1 LASDQVFDVGRS
13 QIMRRYPPLKS
24 LHAESF
30 LSQAKLVAMEKAA
43 TKVLIA
49 SLVPGQRDCLK
60 TRPDGTILDGHHR
73 IHVLRKRGIEV
84 DTLPREVLEKASDD
98 ET

>member
-1 LASDQVFDVGRS
+1 
-13 QIMRRYPPLKS
+13 MRRYPPLKS

-30 LSQAKLVAMEKAA
+30 LSQAKLAVMEKAA
-43 TKVLIA
+43 TEALIA
-49 SLVPGQRDCLK
+49 SLVPGHRDCLK

-73 IHVLRKRGIEV
+73 IRVLRNRGIEV
-84 DTLPREVLEKASDD
+84 DTLPREIVERASDN